1 MGIAQDLVIDP
12 NRSNLHQGFY
22 YMGFLYMVPGGSLG
36 GRPLAWGP
44 WGFPWGS
51 PGVPG
56 GVPWGPWGSRW
67 GPPAPPPIY
76 IYIYIYIFMAGS
88 APPHHC
94 VVSSTT
100 LVSVWEVAPHHCVVR
115 ITTPLC
121 GAQHHTTVR
130 EVAHCVGGST
140 LCGK

>member
-1 MGIAQDLVIDP
+1 MG
-12 NRSNLHQGFY
+12 
-22 YMGFLYMVPGGSLG
+22 GGSAPKCQGPLG
-36 GRPLAWGP
+36 PH
-44 WGFPWGS
+44 
-51 PGVPG
+51 
-56 GVPWGPWGSRW
+56 
-67 GPPAPPPIY
+67 

-121 GAQHHTTVR
+121 GEQHHTTVWW
-130 EVAHCVGGST
+130 AAPHHCVVGST
-140 LCGK
+140 TPLCGR